1 MHDPSTRLVVHCGSL
16 VAILAAGAALGTV
29 LGNFATGD
37 VITGAIAEPPAIDEP
52 FLPQPNVQP
61 VAAIE
66 PAPPIRSC
74 IGCDPPPFRRWYE
87 GEQERIAAH
96 LAETDYAAADA
107 GYGYGYGYDR
117 YGNVYYDDGA
127 YDALARGRAEHVAE
141 EKPTPARVEVSSDAP
156 AIRVTVSPRDR
167 PTIDLASAA
176 DMD

>member
-1 MHDPSTRLVVHCGSL
+1 MQDRSTRLILHCGRL
-16 VAILAAGAALGTV
+16 TAIVVVGATLGTM

-37 VITGAIAEPPAIDEP
+37 VISKAIAEPPAIDEP
-52 FLPQPNVQP
+52 FSPQPDAQP

-87 GEQERIAAH
+87 GEQARIAAH
-96 LAETDYAAADA
+96 LAETDYSEGD
-107 GYGYGYGYDR
+107 GSYGYDR

-127 YDALARGRAEHVAE
+127 YDALARGRPEHLAE
-141 EKPTPARVEVSSDAP
+141 EKPTPERVEVAADAP

-167 PTIDLASAA
+167 PPIERASVT

>member
-1 MHDPSTRLVVHCGSL
+1 MAAIL
-16 VAILAAGAALGTV
+16 VAGAVLGTM

-37 VITGAIAEPPAIDEP
+37 IISRAIAEPPLIDAP
-52 FLPQPNVQP
+52 LASRPDAQPL
-61 VAAIE
+61 AAIE

-87 GEQERIAAH
+87 GEQARIAAH
-96 LAETDYAAADA
+96 LAETDYAPSDA
-107 GYGYGYGYDR
+107 GYGYDR

-127 YDALARGRAEHVAE
+127 YDVLAAGRPEHVTGDALA
-141 EKPTPARVEVSSDAP
+141 PARVAVAADAP

-167 PTIDLASAA
+167 PAIDGASAT

>member
-1 MHDPSTRLVVHCGSL
+1 MQDRSTRLVLHCGRL
-16 VAILAAGAALGTV
+16 VAIVAAGATLGTM

-37 VITGAIAEPPAIDEP
+37 VISAAVAEPPAIDEP
-52 FLPQPNVQP
+52 YSSQPDPQP

-96 LAETDYAAADA
+96 LAETDYAAAD
-107 GYGYGYGYDR
+107 GSYGYDR

-127 YDALARGRAEHVAE
+127 YDALARGRPEHVPE
-141 EKPTPARVEVSSDAP
+141 DDPVPARVAVTAEAP

-167 PTIDLASAA
+167 PPIERASAT